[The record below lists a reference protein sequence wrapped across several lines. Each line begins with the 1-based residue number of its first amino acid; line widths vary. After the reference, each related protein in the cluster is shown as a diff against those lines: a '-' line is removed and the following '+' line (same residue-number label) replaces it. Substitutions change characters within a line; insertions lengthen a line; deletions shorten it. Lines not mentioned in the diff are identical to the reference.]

1 MNQKKLWEIL
11 VPTLAPDGTPFL
23 REHHQEWDAKVL
35 AITGGLT
42 IRSTVN
48 GLWID
53 IENNHA
59 VRERMIPVRIMCTEE
74 EIVKI
79 SDFTA
84 KHYEQKAIML
94 YKISD
99 CVYIREYT

>member
-11 VPTLAPDGTPFL
+11 VPRNDSQGAEIPL
-23 REHHQEWDAKVL
+23 EYHKQWDAEVL
-35 AITGGLT
+35 KISGGLT
-42 IRSTVN
+42 IQSTVSGQWVFLRN
-48 GLWID
+48 QLLV
-53 IENNHA
+53 EP
-59 VRERMIPVRIMCTEE
+59 MIPVRIMCTEE
-74 EIVKI
+74 EIIKI